1 MAGYIRSPMRT
12 RSFSSMRNHSLGRKY
27 DKITMLSGVTG
38 LRLTQLGVPSLVRF
52 GEPTWLNCSYALDR
66 GERLYSIKWY
76 KDNVEIYSHIPGE
89 VPATKA
95 FQHPG
100 VDIDVTLSFSRV
112 SPLPTSKGSRVY
124 IILGRS
130 TVSDLFLR
138 STDAM
143 SDGRYRC
150 EVSQEVSFTTER
162 AKKDLLVYDIPDS
175 DPVVVGLH
183 SAYRTN
189 DLVNATCYFGP
200 LKGTSCSLS
209 WYING
214 TKVKKELESLMDR
227 VHDDGRV
234 TLVRSLVFS
243 VQPRHVD
250 HKGKLRLRCRGQIG
264 VTYQLN
270 SEEIR
275 VRARTNSSRLHV
287 IRGTEMGGPQIA
299 GLYSSYRKHDG
310 LVATC
315 RTRES
320 LAGHRDNLTWFV
332 NDRNASDWTSLY
344 PAVELDSIHVQDSE
358 LQLRVPLTPGNF
370 QRNEL
375 RLRCGMMRGER
386 FTRVAEVSAHVMHHR
401 FSGFAH
407 NCKSA
412 SRYQR
417 GEIFKLP

>member
-12 RSFSSMRNHSLGRKY
+12 RSFSSMRNHSLGRWARKY

-100 VDIDVTLSFSRV
+100 VDID
-112 SPLPTSKGSRVY
+112 
-124 IILGRS
+124 LGRS

-401 FSGFAH
+401 FSDNTIRSDYRSLSLQSVLTF
-407 NCKSA
+407 
-412 SRYQR
+412 
-417 GEIFKLP
+417 L